1 MSEHLL
7 EVKDLAVS
15 FSSYAGKIRAV
26 RGVSFHLDAGET
38 LAIVGESGCGKTVTV
53 KALMKLYGNSAAFIE
68 EGSSILFKNEEVVT
82 MDRKQLSKLRGE
94 GIGMIFQDPMT
105 SLNPTLTVGY
115 QIAEGIR
122 FHDKSVSKEEAYK
135 RAAELLALVGIPS
148 PEERIKQYP
157 HQLSGG
163 MRQRVMIA
171 IAIACDADII
181 ICDEPT
187 TALDVTI
194 QAQVLE
200 LLNELKEKTNKAF
213 ILVTHD
219 LGIVFDFADRI
230 QVMYAGVILE
240 RGTKYELFD
249 EPHHPYTWALLNS
262 VPSKQSQ
269 RKGTLYSIQ
278 GTPPDLMMD
287 IKGCPFA
294 DRCVYCMP
302 ICKERMPEET
312 PLSET
317 HSVCCWLEHSMAPKV
332 KAPAAGGEE

>member
-7 EVKDLAVS
+7 EVKDLAIS

-26 RGVSFHLDAGET
+26 RGVDFYLDAGET

-68 EGSSILFKNEEVVT
+68 EGSSILFKGDDVVK
-82 MDRKQLSKLRGE
+82 MNSRELSKLRGE

-122 FHDKSVSKEEAYK
+122 FHNRSISKKDALA

-148 PEERIKQYP
+148 PEERLNQYP

-213 ILVTHD
+213 ILLTHD

-262 VPSKQSQ
+262 VPSKQSK
-269 RKGTLYSIQ
+269 RKGSLYSIQ

-302 ICKERMPEET
+302 VCKEIKPQEVQLT
-312 PLSET
+312 ET
-317 HSVCCWLEHSMAPKV
+317 HSVACWLEHSMAPKV
-332 KAPAAGGEE
+332 NAPAAGGED

>member
-26 RGVSFHLDAGET
+26 RGVDFHLDAGET

-68 EGSSILFKNEEVVT
+68 EGSVINFKGQDVVH
-82 MDRKQLSKLRGE
+82 MNAKEISKLRGE

-105 SLNPTLTVGY
+105 SLNPTMTVGN
-115 QIAEGIR
+115 QIAEGILV
-122 FHDKSVSKEEAYK
+122 HDKTISKQAALQ
-135 RAAELLALVGIPS
+135 RAVELLDMVGIPS
-148 PEERIKQYP
+148 PEERVKQYP

-171 IAIACDADII
+171 IAIACNADII

-200 LLNELKEKTNKAF
+200 LLNNLKETTNKAF

-230 QVMYAGVILE
+230 QVMYAGQIME

-249 EPHHPYTWALLNS
+249 DPHHPYTWALHNS
-262 VPSKQSQ
+262 VPSKQVHN
-269 RKGTLYSIQ
+269 KGALYSIE
-278 GTPPDLMMD
+278 GTPPDLMMP
-287 IKGCPFA
+287 ITGCPFA
-294 DRCVYCMP
+294 ERCDYCMP
-302 ICKERMPEET
+302 ICKQRKPEEIYLT
-312 PLSET
+312 ET
-317 HSVCCWLEHSMAPKV
+317 HAVSCWLEHSMAPKV
-332 KAPAAGGEE
+332 TRPVLGGEE

>member
-68 EGSSILFKNEEVVT
+68 EGSSILFKGQEVVT
-82 MDRKQLSKLRGE
+82 MNNKELSKLRGE

-122 FHDKSVSKEEAYK
+122 FHDKSVTKAEAEK

-171 IAIACDADII
+171 IAIACNADII

-249 EPHHPYTWALLNS
+249 DPHHPYTWALLNS

-269 RKGTLYSIQ
+269 RKGSLYSIQ

-294 DRCVYCMP
+294 DRCDYCMP
-302 ICKERMPEET
+302 ICKERMPQEIAITE
-312 PLSET
+312 S
-317 HSVCCWLEHSMAPKV
+317 HGVSCWLEHSMAPKV